1 MRLKLERGELTLSAK
16 PATGSSR
23 AVARVTVAGADGA
36 DWQIAVN
43 GAYLRDALN
52 AMAIVGTTCQLVVI
66 DGRTPLGLNN
76 GSMWTVVMP
85 MTVGAV

>member
-1 MRLKLERGELTLSAK
+1 
-16 PATGSSR
+16 
-23 AVARVTVAGADGA
+23 
-36 DWQIAVN
+36 
-43 GAYLRDALN
+43 
-52 AMAIVGTTCQLVVI
+52 VI